1 MPIVENHAEHPFHLP
16 PQSVVVERKDED
28 KRTPLDVKPVVYQD
42 ALLFPRAGAVNEEGD
57 PVPSKTKVTA
67 EQLKRLRGNPITAS
81 WFKPKAGKL
90 QLRVAEGT
98 ADEEA
103 PATGGKT
110 SLGSVGGNQGAE
122 VKKQTQEK
130 SPPA

>member
-1 MPIVENHAEHPFHLP
+1 MPIVENHSEHSFHLP

-42 ALLFPRAGAVNEEGD
+42 GVMFPRAGAVNEEGD
-57 PVPSKTKVTA
+57 PVPSRTKVTA
-67 EQLKRLRGNPITAS
+67 EQLKRLRGNPISAS

-90 QLRVAEGT
+90 QLRVADGS

-103 PATGGKT
+103 PATGGKP
-110 SLGSVGGNQGAE
+110 SLASAGGNQGPE
-122 VKKQTQEK
+122 VKKQNAER
-130 SPPA
+130 PPA

>member
-1 MPIVENHAEHPFHLP
+1 MPIIENHSEHSFHLP

-42 ALLFPRAGAVNEEGD
+42 GVMFPRCGPVNEEGD

-67 EQLKRLRGNPITAS
+67 EQLKRLRANPISAS

-90 QLRVAEGT
+90 QLRVVEGGA

-110 SLGSVGGNQGAE
+110 SLGSAGGNQGPE
-122 VKKQTQEK
+122 VKKQEK
-130 SPPA
+130 SPQA